1 MNEDPKNY
9 SCCSLEKVRANDM
22 TLKKIEWMFKKK
34 QTPRDDEIYRSKRI
48 GNSSVGNKE
57 RYYDYSS
64 K

>member
-1 MNEDPKNY
+1 
-9 SCCSLEKVRANDM
+9 M